1 MNAFFSEVINVKGKD
16 LKILRIQNDKK
27 AIDVCLAAG
36 ISPSKLSLIEREYKE
51 CPKELY
57 EKLVEIINK

>member
-1 MNAFFSEVINVKGKD
+1 MKGKD

-36 ISPSKLSLIEREYKE
+36 ISPSKLSLIERGYKE

-57 EKLVEIINK
+57 EKLVEIIKK

>member
-1 MNAFFSEVINVKGKD
+1 MKGKE

-36 ISPSKLSLIEREYKE
+36 ISPSKLSLIERGYNE
-51 CPKELY
+51 CTKELY
-57 EKLVEIINK
+57 EKLVDIIRE